1 MLKIHLFNRGVLFC
15 EAERA
20 YRKAPV
26 IPKGAKKN
34 SLDKNSTF
42 RNLTAPKKISG
53 TLRNYGAFRYVEL
66 PAPFGMFSTHACYH
80 ALSHVFLSLTLTLNY
95 VISRGDQGLV
105 AKQKR
110 RMF

>member
-1 MLKIHLFNRGVLFC
+1 M
-15 EAERA
+15 
-20 YRKAPV
+20 
-26 IPKGAKKN
+26 
-34 SLDKNSTF
+34 SDKNSTF

-66 PAPFGMFSTHACYH
+66 PAPFGMFPTHACNH
-80 ALSHVFLSLTLTLNY
+80 ALSHVFFSLTLTLNY
-95 VISRGDQGLV
+95 VISRGAQGLV